1 MLHPRKK
8 KTDRLCGCPDVRLI
22 LVLVLGRQTVH
33 GQNTV
38 YLCLSKYI
46 VFETTHTHIDTVAS
60 ETEGVPAVS
69 CMESHMN
76 RRPLGS
82 IDPNSIRET
91 ELHSECRRRRERESL
106 YSPQHDRDA
115 APQRAAATRLRET
128 NEARAERL
136 RADRQ
141 RNEAPAGDNTSKR
154 GEVCVSIR
162 PGLCLCLCVSV
173 LLALVA
179 CKKVWLQKSTS
190 CVSRHPVSYIVS
202 AYLVSYCLLERVS
215 RVTGAQHRSSR
226 LSLWSTSYHTAV
238 ACDTSSL

>member
-1 MLHPRKK
+1 M
-8 KTDRLCGCPDVRLI
+8 
-22 LVLVLGRQTVH
+22 LGREVVYDQS
-33 GQNTV
+33 TV

-46 VFETTHTHIDTVAS
+46 VFENTHTHIATVAS
-60 ETEGVPAVS
+60 GMEGVAAVS

-106 YSPQHDRDA
+106 YSPQHDRDRDA

-179 CKKVWLQKSTS
+179 CHQQQ
-190 CVSRHPVSYIVS
+190 
-202 AYLVSYCLLERVS
+202 E
-215 RVTGAQHRSSR
+215 
-226 LSLWSTSYHTAV
+226 
-238 ACDTSSL
+238 